1 MKYSN
6 AGQIIA
12 MTIIWAVALVVYDR
26 VFSKHLFMPTAEVV
40 AKFTEPQI
48 RIWVNHVA
56 CNGRSDELLQALK
69 TLPWLSDFQ
78 VMAESSAPSGL
89 ACGKGV
95 TMNVRDVAKVDFVEL
110 SNTLRKVGMIAAEL
124 EFGGIPHFGLRAEV
138 SPQIRCEPCMQVARN
153 AVSPTLDPKVGTT
166 FKWLDSAQVNEKEQT
181 VTAYARFGASAH
193 AEELM
198 RALEG
203 AGFPLLSVRIA
214 VGE

>member
-110 SNTLRKVGMIAAEL
+110 SNTLRKVGMIEPNSSL
-124 EFGGIPHFGLRAEV
+124 EAF
-138 SPQIRCEPCMQVARN
+138 
-153 AVSPTLDPKVGTT
+153 PTLDSEPRYPPKSV
-166 FKWLDSAQVNEKEQT
+166 
-181 VTAYARFGASAH
+181 AS
-193 AEELM
+193 
-198 RALEG
+198 RAC
-203 AGFPLLSVRIA
+203 R
-214 VGE
+214 